1 MPNPKLTAIITA
13 LIFIAG
19 TGAANAAYNLAQLRQ
34 IEQYIAS
41 KNCGGLLGYLQ
52 QNPGIM
58 NGNDLLAQEL
68 RSFANGVEGGLI
80 QCLSAQTGSGNPDVA
95 LQRVY

>member
-13 LIFIAG
+13 LMFIAG
-19 TGAANAAYNLAQLRQ
+19 SGGANAAYNLTQLRQ
-34 IEQYIAS
+34 IEQYILS
-41 KNCGGLLGYLQ
+41 KNCSALLGYLQ

-58 NGNDLLAQEL
+58 DGGDLLAQEL

-80 QCLSAQTGSGNPDVA
+80 QCLSARTGSGNPDID
-95 LQRVY
+95 LQRAY